1 MMFGWDM
8 EEGRTLARGE
18 AKGVGGRL
26 TTWPAPNLRLLNSTL
41 AQSDAG
47 IVPLT
52 RDSWRRAVL
61 QRLAAISWSGVS
73 ADVRPFLEREQEMAN
88 REDVMALLA
97 GT

>member
-1 MMFGWDM
+1 M
-8 EEGRTLARGE
+8 
-18 AKGVGGRL
+18 
-26 TTWPAPNLRLLNSTL
+26 
-41 AQSDAG
+41 
-47 IVPLT
+47 
-52 RDSWRRAVL
+52 L